1 MPDCFGQRRPAE
13 GPAVTELLS
22 GLRSGPFV
30 VFRDED
36 GLRHAV
42 RHGAIVTI
50 SEADQDLV
58 TIQMTGSRTAT
69 VRVAFERV
77 LSWFR

>member
-1 MPDCFGQRRPAE
+1 
-13 GPAVTELLS
+13 VTELLS
-22 GLRSGPFV
+22 AIRFGPFV
-30 VFRDED
+30 VFKDEH

-42 RHGAIVTI
+42 RQGAIMSI
-50 SEADQDLV
+50 SEGDQDLV

-69 VRVAFERV
+69 VRVAFDRV